1 MIRAIKKLR
10 KNKNVSYQIMQ
21 VYIICVNRFIHRFKG
36 SNFVNSHRSFKLI
49 VKSRNR
55 RFRRM
60 EENRGW
66 SWFEHVWICYWLMW
80 FWGKRNFI
88 VIYIRHSLENSF
100 KFRLVQR
107 NVWKESSR
115 FFANPRKL
123 SFHRTYLSRLA
134 KFSICLKFVVKF
146 KASRTCLVSSLIP
159 LLDRF
164 STVFYCKLYIV
175 LLENT

>member
-1 MIRAIKKLR
+1 MVDRDSSTFEFVIGSCDSEGKEILLLFIFVTVLKTRLSSDWYRETSGR
-10 KNKNVSYQIMQ
+10 K
-21 VYIICVNRFIHRFKG
+21 
-36 SNFVNSHRSFKLI
+36 
-49 VKSRNR
+49 
-55 RFRRM
+55 
-60 EENRGW
+60 
-66 SWFEHVWICYWLMW
+66 
-80 FWGKRNFI
+80 
-88 VIYIRHSLENSF
+88 
-100 KFRLVQR
+100 
-107 NVWKESSR
+107 SSR